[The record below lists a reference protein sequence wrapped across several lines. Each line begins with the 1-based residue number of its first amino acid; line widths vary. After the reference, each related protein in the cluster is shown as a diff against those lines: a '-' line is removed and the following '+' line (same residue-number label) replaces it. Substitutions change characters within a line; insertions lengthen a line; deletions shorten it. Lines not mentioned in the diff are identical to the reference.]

1 MDKDEPTIVFL
12 FDYKN
17 WFETI
22 SVISKI
28 DLIDIIPNLQSQ
40 FYYNHEIRT
49 FVLIIYKR
57 VWITLEDKI
66 KYKFSIIARRI
77 KEEMEGPMTNIL
89 KEKYENT
96 DLFDLLMSQ
105 ANDNKV
111 S

>member
-1 MDKDEPTIVFL
+1 MNEPTIVFL
-12 FDYKN
+12 FDYTN

-40 FYYNHEIRT
+40 FYYNHEIKT
-49 FVLIIYKR
+49 FVLIIYKKT
-57 VWITLEDKI
+57 WTNLEDKI

-77 KEEMEGPMTNIL
+77 KEEMEGPMSSTL

-96 DLFDLLMSQ
+96 DLFDLLISQ
-105 ANDNKV
+105 ANDNKI